1 MTRAA
6 PSWKGVCVRVQGR
19 LELVLCGVAGVEA
32 SCRWTWSSSCCSGV
46 GMQGSS
52 DAAFLVVGLVSL
64 GLEAEMDGDFWRAR
78 SWASR
83 LGTHCWRKASKGR
96 ETSGGLLLAE
106 CAGLPRLAWA
116 GRQGW
121 ADLEGA
127 GLLGERPL
135 IGQRRLLGLLGWAAS
150 DGRS

>member
-6 PSWKGVCVRVQGR
+6 SSWKGVCVRVQGR

-78 SWASR
+78 SSGLEARPGLRRPGLRGPGR
-83 LGTHCWRKASKGR
+83 LDGAILVCVRPCWPRVPGDALMVGR
-96 ETSGGLLLAE
+96 DGHRGLGG
-106 CAGLPRLAWA
+106 PRVAWA
-116 GRQGW
+116 TG
-121 ADLEGA
+121 
-127 GLLGERPL
+127 
-135 IGQRRLLGLLGWAAS
+135 
-150 DGRS
+150 